1 MAPSLRPTAAEQ
13 KGGLEELYYWIGRP
27 WNRMWFGSPFYV
39 VKYQKGTPRIIL
51 VSSLRIH
58 SHFDAHHFGRGIVL
72 TTKYP
77 HEEKLHNIRIEKE
90 ELGPSIA
97 LGACHG
103 QHAAAGRGGGGGVG
117 EQNVF

>member
-1 MAPSLRPTAAEQ
+1 MR
-13 KGGLEELYYWIGRP
+13 
-27 WNRMWFGSPFYV
+27 FGNPFYV
-39 VKYQKGTPRIIL
+39 VKIPKRNASDHFSFHL
-51 VSSLRIH
+51 LMIH

-103 QHAAAGRGGGGGVG
+103 QHAAAGRCGGEGVG
-117 EQNVF
+117 EENVF